1 MIDSLQSALPRRASL
16 LALMAGMSL
25 GGPMMHAQ
33 AATQMDFSN
42 EYNASSIHAEGDAWF
57 IQRVEELTDG
67 ELDITLH
74 TGASLGFRSADHF
87 YAVAD
92 NAVQIA
98 DSLSGTLGGIDPI
111 FLLSSLPFLAD
122 DVESA
127 KRLYEIARPEYAK
140 VFNENNQVLLYA
152 SPWPASGI
160 WSQDPVTDMQALQD
174 LKIRTY
180 DRNGTE
186 ILRNAGAAPVKLS
199 WADVVPQLATGGI
212 EAVLTSAESGANAS
226 FWEHLNDFSAIQYA
240 IPLNMVHMNRDA
252 FESLD
257 ESQQDAIKQ
266 AARETDEHNWEV
278 VKQRVAQNYETLES
292 HDVAIHDPIPDE
304 FRAGLEEAATP
315 VVDNWLDNIGERGER
330 ILDEFD
336 NSQASP

>member
-1 MIDSLQSALPRRASL
+1 M
-16 LALMAGMSL
+16 
-25 GGPMMHAQ
+25 
-33 AATQMDFSN
+33 
-42 EYNASSIHAEGDAWF
+42 
-57 IQRVEELTDG
+57 
-67 ELDITLH
+67 
-74 TGASLGFRSADHF
+74 
-87 YAVAD
+87 
-92 NAVQIA
+92 
-98 DSLSGTLGGIDPI
+98 
-111 FLLSSLPFLAD
+111 
-122 DVESA
+122 
-127 KRLYEIARPEYAK
+127 
-140 VFNENNQVLLYA
+140 
-152 SPWPASGI
+152 
-160 WSQDPVTDMQALQD
+160 
-174 LKIRTY
+174 
-180 DRNGTE
+180 
-186 ILRNAGAAPVKLS
+186 
-199 WADVVPQLATGGI
+199 
-212 EAVLTSAESGANAS
+212 LTSAESGANAS